1 MAQRHMIEYG
11 TTAEQLGGIAL
22 ACRARANAN
31 PPAQMHDRPLTMD
44 DYLAARMIAEPLRLF
59 DFCLETDG
67 ACAVVV
73 TSAERAAGPAR
84 SRRR

>member
-1 MAQRHMIEYG
+1 MAQRHMVEFG
-11 TTAEQLGGIAL
+11 TTPEQLGGIAV
-22 ACRARANAN
+22 ACRRRANAN
-31 PPAQMHDRPLTMD
+31 PLAQMHDRPLTMD

-73 TSAERAAGPAR
+73 TTRRAGRRPAP